1 VLKVPNAA
9 LRVRIAGVEP
19 APPAAQASTPQAEAS
34 APATS
39 AAAPATGPGAGG
51 AATEFRNRL
60 VAELKLDAAQTEK
73 VDAIY
78 ASTRPKFM
86 QLRDLPE
93 AERAKARER
102 LTADI
107 RARISELLT
116 PEQKPRYATMVA
128 EAASRTSARGRIYL
142 LGEDGKPKA
151 FNARLGITDGTSTE
165 LIVPA
170 NSPDAAELKEGAS
183 VITGT
188 VTPGAPATPAR
199 PATTGPRM
207 MF

>member
-1 VLKVPNAA
+1 
-9 LRVRIAGVEP
+9 
-19 APPAAQASTPQAEAS
+19 
-34 APATS
+34 
-39 AAAPATGPGAGG
+39 
-51 AATEFRNRL
+51 

-78 ASTRPKFM
+78 AGARPKFM
-86 QLRDLPE
+86 QLRELPE

-102 LTADI
+102 ITADI
-107 RARISELLT
+107 RARINELLT
-116 PEQKPRYATMVA
+116 PEQKPRYAAIVA
-128 EAASRTSARGRIYL
+128 EAASRTSTRGRIYL

-151 FNARLGITDGTSTE
+151 FNARLGISDGTSTE

-170 NSPDAAELKEGAS
+170 NSPDAAELQEGAS